1 MTDAATGVQRAVPQT
16 VLDSPYELRGVAEY
30 RSGHYIAR
38 VRFTSEDDLWWR
50 MDDYPKTPRHTA
62 VKDNLIAE
70 ALMAMYVAVDCLDQ
84 GDREEGQGA
93 RGGEQ
98 QREALVSERI
108 FHNLRG
114 TRDGAHE

>member
-1 MTDAATGVQRAVPQT
+1 MRLARTKLPVCTTRRRLNQTDGVATTDYATGVQRAVPES

-30 RSGHYIAR
+30 CSGHYIAR

-70 ALMAMYVAVDCLDQ
+70 ALMAM
-84 GDREEGQGA
+84 
-93 RGGEQ
+93 
-98 QREALVSERI
+98 
-108 FHNLRG
+108 
-114 TRDGAHE
+114 